1 MYLIFSISI
10 WRTQATLPRKYLVW
24 QPVYATFYVDS
35 RLYIGSGK
43 KKTMHYMQV
52 NFELKN
58 EIKKKVKVS
67 GYYIYRI
74 AIANDCPD
82 GPSG

>member
-1 MYLIFSISI
+1 
-10 WRTQATLPRKYLVW
+10 
-24 QPVYATFYVDS
+24 
-35 RLYIGSGK
+35 
-43 KKTMHYMQV
+43 MQV

-58 EIKKKVKVS
+58 EVKKKVKVS

-74 AIANDCPD
+74 AIANVCPD